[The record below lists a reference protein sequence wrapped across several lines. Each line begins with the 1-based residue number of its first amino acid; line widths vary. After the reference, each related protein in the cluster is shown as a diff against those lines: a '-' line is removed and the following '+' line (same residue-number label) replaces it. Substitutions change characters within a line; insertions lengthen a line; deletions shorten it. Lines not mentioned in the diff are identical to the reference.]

1 MRESRNQVKMNP
13 VFFLNEH
20 RRCVDEII
28 DYCNK
33 LIYCG
38 ELVPKRGSNT
48 KKGSNLPPLGIYIVE
63 SNSELKSGSRFNQK
77 EIDAISEWLA
87 QNEKKIEGIYN
98 KRIQE
103 LVSIITPFKAQSL
116 KIKEDEYLK
125 KFQSGTVHTFQG
137 AESPIVIFSLV
148 YGAND
153 NPTFIKSNH
162 ELMNVAVSRAKDHF
176 IIFGSKRCLEN
187 NRKDKACRL
196 LQDKLESLNN
206 PF

>member
-1 MRESRNQVKMNP
+1 M
-13 VFFLNEH
+13 
-20 RRCVDEII
+20 
-28 DYCNK
+28 
-33 LIYCG
+33 IYCG

-63 SNSELKSGSRFNQK
+63 SNSELKSGSRINQK

-125 KFQSGTVHTFQG
+125 S
-137 AESPIVIFSLV
+137 
-148 YGAND
+148 
-153 NPTFIKSNH
+153 
-162 ELMNVAVSRAKDHF
+162 
-176 IIFGSKRCLEN
+176 SKVVQFTLSKEPRV
-187 NRKDKACRL
+187 R
-196 LQDKLESLNN
+196 
-206 PF
+206 